1 MYSYFAVIIIDFLCV
16 SYRALQEN
24 YRTLINNL
32 EITKKVAMEEMNKGK
47 EISMNK
53 DKLIYDIANATK
65 LCKLVILCSLLSYLL
80 QVLLTFLSSFILLIK
95 TYFPLV
101 SKILLLY
108 TVLIY
113 RLSE

>member
-80 QVLLTFLSSFILLIK
+80 QVLLTFLSSFILLINIFSAGIQDIV
-95 TYFPLV
+95 TLH
-101 SKILLLY
+101 SIN
-108 TVLIY
+108 I
-113 RLSE
+113 